1 MINMRQ
7 KYLKDVVTLTLDIDR
22 CIGCG
27 QCINVCPH
35 QVFAMDGDK
44 AGILSRD
51 NCMECGACAINCPVA
66 ALAVNAGVGCAAAI
80 IQGWLTGKEPAC
92 C

>member
-1 MINMRQ
+1 MRQ

-35 QVFAMDGDK
+35 QVFAMDSDK
-44 AGILSRD
+44 VRIIDRD
-51 NCMECGACAINCPVA
+51 SCMECGACSINCPVA

-80 IQGWLTGKEPAC
+80 IQGWLTGKEPSC